1 MQKTTATDK
10 QKMMNNLG
18 KHGST
23 IFKDTFTDKNDINTI
38 LFGIFK
44 LFNVL
49 GIVFLIKTRIL
60 AL

>member
-1 MQKTTATDK
+1 
-10 QKMMNNLG
+10 MNNLG

-38 LFGIFK
+38 LFGIFE

>member
-1 MQKTTATDK
+1 
-10 QKMMNNLG
+10 MNNLG

-38 LFGIFK
+38 LFGIFE

-49 GIVFLIKTRIL
+49 GIVFFDKNTYSCIVISLPMYKI
-60 AL
+60 